1 MRKDRRGLRL
11 PEMSVPV
18 PAEPWEFVSVDV
30 MGPFVKANG
39 SGNKFVVVF
48 SDHLTRYVETMALK
62 VQDTKSLARCLVER
76 VMCRHGCPRTLLSD
90 RGLPFLSELAHEV
103 YRLLRVRKLD
113 TAGYRP
119 QTNGLVERFNQTFA
133 TMLSM
138 YVNSRH
144 TDWDIYLP
152 YLTFAYN
159 TGTHPAIKETPFYL
173 VHGREP
179 RLPLDVTLLPPD
191 TNCRR
196 DVAEYRDELV
206 EGLTVAREYSRD
218 SLQREQ
224 QRRAHPPPPQRQ
236 PPVYK
241 PGEQVMVRMETG
253 GRHMNKKLQLR
264 WAGPFRVVRSI
275 GGGGRTY
282 GVKDNRGV
290 ERPVNALRM
299 KRFEK
304 HPHPTTEEADYADH
318 LTSTGEALV
327 TEGNREADGTSPDL
341 SEGEGD
347 DEVEVLDDIEFTP
360 ATQVLENEAERGGA
374 QAQTE
379 EEEAA
384 AGDGDGSQDTRATRQ
399 ARTWSNNHRS
409 QASPASHSDGTAP
422 TTRAGPSSR
431 SQDEDLT
438 PRGLRLRGTDADG
451 GASQLCGKCHAG
463 RKGHR
468 CSGRYQP
475 ARQAVVNERRR
486 GKDPDNN
493 APFFGI
499 AMRKRGGGEYTYRG
513 VFAPYDLRVMEG
525 EIEKF
530 EDLVRRQ
537 EGREAKADDWNDY
550 CESCN
555 KKGGVVMCL
564 GCNLVYH
571 EKCLVTRMVEGGLK
585 RNEELLC
592 PGCVQELTEPAN

>member
-1 MRKDRRGLRL
+1 M
-11 PEMSVPV
+11 
-18 PAEPWEFVSVDV
+18 
-30 MGPFVKANG
+30 
-39 SGNKFVVVF
+39 
-48 SDHLTRYVETMALK
+48 
-62 VQDTKSLARCLVER
+62 
-76 VMCRHGCPRTLLSD
+76 
-90 RGLPFLSELAHEV
+90 
-103 YRLLRVRKLD
+103 
-113 TAGYRP
+113 
-119 QTNGLVERFNQTFA
+119 
-133 TMLSM
+133 
-138 YVNSRH
+138 
-144 TDWDIYLP
+144 
-152 YLTFAYN
+152 
-159 TGTHPAIKETPFYL
+159 
-173 VHGREP
+173 
-179 RLPLDVTLLPPD
+179 
-191 TNCRR
+191 
-196 DVAEYRDELV
+196 
-206 EGLTVAREYSRD
+206 AREYSRD

-299 KRFEK
+299 KRFAK

-384 AGDGDGSQDTRATRQ
+384 AGDGDGSQDTRATHQ

-463 RKGHR
+463 RKGHH

-486 GKDPDNN
+486 GKDPNN
-493 APFFGI
+493 NVPFFGI
-499 AMRKRGGGEYTYRG
+499 AMRKRGGSEYTYRG